1 MADAAT
7 TPAAPAAPPATPRGD
22 AAETLSLARLRG
34 AAGVHNAAEVIEA
47 TARADAAER
56 ELASTRN
63 VVAAAREAADADAR
77 RRADREHAA
86 QTELDTQRLK
96 WAREDALREQ
106 ERELAARAQRALAAR
121 VAHARQRVAPMRVER
136 ARLEALAQRT
146 SLVVGGLIGVA
157 VGAVLP
163 KGTSVAQVGG
173 GALVASVVPTLL
185 ALPPR
190 TAVAS
195 TLDAEA
201 RTLEAE
207 ISELEAWLAAPPR
220 VSVPALLAA
229 AGLAGT
235 LTVASR
241 GAQPSRSH
249 RRARHPSSKTPSTAR
264 TASRTTPSTR

>member
-7 TPAAPAAPPATPRGD
+7 FATTPAAPPATPRGD
-22 AAETLSLARLRG
+22 AEEALSLARLRG

-56 ELASTRN
+56 ELAATRD
-63 VVAAAREAADADAR
+63 VIAAAREAADADAR

-86 QTELDTQRLK
+86 QTELDTQRLR
-96 WAREDALREQ
+96 WAREDALREH
-106 ERELAARAQRALAAR
+106 ERELAARAQRELTAR

-146 SLVVGGLIGVA
+146 SIVVGGLIGVA

-163 KGTSVAQVGG
+163 QGTSVAQVGG

-185 ALPPR
+185 ATPHR
-190 TAVAS
+190 TAVAPS
-195 TLDAEA
+195 LEAEA
-201 RTLEAE
+201 RALDAE

-220 VSVPALLAA
+220 VSVPALLAS

-235 LTVASR
+235 VTLA
-241 GAQPSRSH
+241 
-249 RRARHPSSKTPSTAR
+249 ARHTPARRSTAR
-264 TASRTTPSTR
+264 RSTARSR